1 MSAMSENGVR
11 SNWLAPCIRSATRAQ
26 AACSLRSFPDTDYGF
41 AAALMGS
48 VNLPSLGQ
56 GDSAWLALTYTDGAI
71 GYILGGSNLAAVIG
85 AGPLGLPSRTPT
97 STR

>member
-1 MSAMSENGVR
+1 MGFGPTGWRRASDPRHGPKR
-11 SNWLAPCIRSATRAQ
+11 LARSAPVFA
-26 AACSLRSFPDTDYGF
+26 DTDYGF

-71 GYILGGSNLAAVIG
+71 GGYILGGSNLAAVIG